1 MVGFAESVTVF
12 DADNQSRELPLHP
25 DGKFYDAKDNQD
37 TLSSESMHL
46 DEDPSFM
53 DAYSDIPMS
62 DGFDPNMMS
71 FS

>member
-1 MVGFAESVTVF
+1 VTVF
-12 DADNQSRELPLHP
+12 DANNESRELPLHP

-46 DEDPSFM
+46 SEGDEDPSFM
-53 DAYSDIPMS
+53 DAYSDIP
-62 DGFDPNMMS
+62 DGMMS